1 MALDPLPQQRLAI
14 EAPLGPVLVVA
25 GPGAGKTFCLIARI
39 NHLIH
44 TLGIAPERICAV
56 TFTNR
61 AAEEIAVRLAHTLGD
76 RAEAITRGTI
86 HALCLG
92 LLRDH
97 AAAAGL
103 RKGFGVADEQYQK
116 VILGR
121 LHVPL
126 EQRGAL
132 LNRFSRHRVQKQ
144 DYELTPD
151 DARLYRE
158 YAGWLAHRNMVDFDD
173 LVAKAEELL
182 RSRGDIADT
191 IAARWDYLLVDEFQD
206 VNAVQYD
213 LLKRLAAPHGN
224 FFAVGDDE
232 QSIFTWTGADP
243 YVLVRFSHDYE
254 IDRPIVLD
262 KNCRCSRQIFETAR
276 RVLAQNPQLFEKQ
289 LSAEQESAHEVGAFT
304 FRDEEEEA
312 SWLLEDIL
320 ADRAAAGL
328 GWGDYAVLYRRHKV
342 GEYLEGRLVR
352 AGIPC
357 RLARGRSLVEDDV
370 IRYVVA
376 ALRIVRDPGDP
387 VALEAF
393 ARCVLSAHFLQE
405 VLASPPFAVSSSPPD
420 PLSTAW
426 RGGTQDDFLAAIRA
440 LARRRPAQDPDT
452 KKLWRL
458 VFQVENLRALARSH
472 RALAPLVDEILS
484 QSVGPYRNALEE
496 RHDELTD
503 PADNPEAVQLAER
516 LAAAI
521 AAEQDIVIDPQE
533 GLEIALRG
541 MLAAAGVRHVPS
553 TSLGSSEPRG
563 MAPGLVHPG
572 ETLVRADGGEHGL
585 ALTLFKALQLLH
597 AKELDAALDRYVTFD
612 FETTDKDVEV
622 CEVVEVGAVRVV
634 EGEIVD
640 RFHTLVKPYRP
651 ITPGATK
658 LHGYSDADV
667 RGARSFAEVWPAF
680 RAFVGD
686 DVLIAHNGQ
695 HFDIPVLRR
704 LAAGQDGVDSLVF
717 YDTLPL
723 VRSLSR
729 DSAKLEDLAL
739 RFGIDAGRAHHA
751 LDDAVTLAKVYHELE
766 RQRGIR
772 ARKAVLVNLLDYL
785 GLALALEQGA
795 GSPQGVPDG
804 PGEREILFKLAKF
817 YTLGRYSDALAFY
830 EMERERSG
838 GDPAPPVDEV
848 IRRLGGRALMTRLRA
863 EPDPAQRYP
872 AAVARL
878 RALMDEPSAPDAASP
893 PDPLST
899 TWRGGTL
906 EDSIDRLLGRV
917 ALSTSDGIE
926 VAPDRVNL
934 LTLHSTKGLEF
945 SRVYIVGVEDYQIP
959 GVRETKENRQAEIE
973 EARRLLYVG
982 MTRARD
988 RLVLTRVER
997 RFGMEA
1003 GGSTFLEEMGLEGVA
1018 SP

>member
-1 MALDPLPQQRLAI
+1 MDFDPLPQQRLAI

-39 NHLIH
+39 NHLIN
-44 TLGIAPERICAV
+44 TRGLAPERICAV

-61 AAEEIAVRLAHTLGD
+61 AAEEIAVRLKHTLGD
-76 RAEAITRGTI
+76 RAEGVTRGTI
-86 HALCLG
+86 HALCLA
-92 LLRDH
+92 LLREH
-97 AAAAGL
+97 AEAAGL

-126 EQRGAL
+126 EQRGSL
-132 LNRFSRHRVQKQ
+132 LNRFSRHRVQ
-144 DYELTPD
+144 DYRLTDD
-151 DARLYRE
+151 DARLYPE
-158 YAGWLAHRNMVDFDD
+158 YAVWLAHRNMLDFDD
-173 LVAKAEELL
+173 PVVKAEELV
-182 RSRGDIADT
+182 RTHGDIADA

-224 FFAVGDDE
+224 FFVVGDDE

-243 YVLVRFSHDYE
+243 YVLVRFSRDYE
-254 IDRPIVLD
+254 INRPIVLD

-276 RVLAQNPQLFEKQ
+276 RVLAQNPQLFAKQ
-289 LSAEQESAHEVGAFT
+289 LSAEQESAYEVGAFG

-312 SWLLEDIL
+312 AWLLEDIL
-320 ADRAAAGL
+320 ADRAVAGL
-328 GWGDYAVLYRRHKV
+328 GWGDYAILYRRHKV

-370 IRYVVA
+370 IKYVIA
-376 ALRIVRDPGDP
+376 ALGIVRDPGDS

-393 ARCVLSAHFLQE
+393 ARCVLSPHFLQE
-405 VLASPPFAVSSSPPD
+405 VLASPPFPLSASKASPPD
-420 PLSTAW
+420 P
-426 RGGTQDDFLAAIRA
+426 GDFLVAIRT

-458 VFQVENLRALARSH
+458 VFQVENLRALTRSH
-472 RALAPLVDEILS
+472 RALVPLVDEILS

-503 PADNPEAVQLAER
+503 PAAIPEAVRLAER

-521 AAEQDIVIDPQE
+521 AAEQEIVIAPQE

-541 MLAAAGVRHVPS
+541 MLIAAGLRHVPTS
-553 TSLGSSEPRG
+553 TTSRTSPTSI
-563 MAPGLVHPG
+563 
-572 ETLVRADGGEHGL
+572 TS

-597 AKELDAALDRYVTFD
+597 AEGLDTALERYVTFD
-612 FETTDKDVEV
+612 LETTEKDVEV
-622 CEVVEVGAVRVV
+622 CEVVEIGAVRVV
-634 EGEIVD
+634 GGEIVD
-640 RFHTLVKPYRP
+640 RFHSLVRPYRP

-658 LHGYSDADV
+658 VHGYTDGDV
-667 RGARSFAEVWPAF
+667 RKARPLAEVWPEF
-680 RAFVGD
+680 RAFIGD

-704 LAAGQDGVDSLVF
+704 LAAGREGVDTLVF

-751 LDDAVTLAKVYHELE
+751 LDDAVTLAQVYRELE

-772 ARKAVLVNLLDYL
+772 ARKAVLLNLLDYL
-785 GLALALEQGA
+785 GLALALEPRTEQQA
-795 GSPQGVPDG
+795 GSPKGLPDG
-804 PGEREILFKLAKF
+804 RKERDVLFKLAKF
-817 YTLGRYSDALAFY
+817 YTLGRYGDALAFY
-830 EMERERSG
+830 EMERERTGAAGTPS
-838 GDPAPPVDEV
+838 VDEV
-848 IRRLGGRALMTRLRA
+848 IHRLGGRALMTRLRA

-878 RALMDEPSAPDAASP
+878 RALIDADASAT
-893 PDPLST
+893 LS
-899 TWRGGTL
+899 
-906 EDSIDRLLGRV
+906 DSIDRLLERV
-917 ALSTSDGIE
+917 ALSTSEGIE

-959 GVRETKENRQAEIE
+959 GYRESTENREAEIE

-982 MTRARD
+982 MTRARE

-997 RFGMEA
+997 RFGMDA
-1003 GGSTFLEEMGLEGVA
+1003 GGSSFLEEMGLEVQGVGA
-1018 SP
+1018 G

>member
-1 MALDPLPQQRLAI
+1 MDLNPLPQQRLAI

-39 NHLIH
+39 NHLI
-44 TLGIAPERICAV
+44 TTVGIAPERICAV

-61 AAEEIAVRLAHTLGD
+61 AAEEIAVRLKHTLRD
-76 RAEAITRGTI
+76 RAAAVTRGTI
-86 HALCLG
+86 HALCLA
-92 LLRDH
+92 LLQEH
-97 AAAAGL
+97 AEAAGL

-116 VILGR
+116 IILGR
-121 LHVPL
+121 LHVSL
-126 EQRGAL
+126 EQRGPL
-132 LNRFSRHRVQKQ
+132 LNRFGRHRVQN
-144 DYELTPD
+144 YELTVD

-158 YAGWLAHRNMVDFDD
+158 YTSWLAHRNMLDFDD
-173 LVAKAEELL
+173 LVTQAERLV
-182 RSRGDIADT
+182 RTRGDIADA

-206 VNAVQYD
+206 VNPVQYD

-243 YVLVRFSHDYE
+243 YVLVRFARDYG
-254 IDRPIVLD
+254 IDRPVVLD

-289 LSAEQESAHEVGAFT
+289 LTAEQDSPHEVGAFG

-312 SWLLEDIL
+312 SWLLEDL
-320 ADRAAAGL
+320 QGDRAASEL
-328 GWGDYAVLYRRHKV
+328 GWGDYAILYRKHKI
-342 GEYLEGRLVR
+342 GEYLEGRLLR

-357 RLARGRSLVEDDV
+357 RLARGRSLIEDDV
-370 IRYVVA
+370 IKYVIS
-376 ALRIVRDPGDP
+376 ALRIVRDPADP
-387 VALEAF
+387 VALEGF
-393 ARCVLSAHFLQE
+393 ARCVLSPHFLQE
-405 VLASPPFAVSSSPPD
+405 VEAAI
-420 PLSTAW
+420 STQ
-426 RGGTQDDFLAAIRA
+426 GSGDFLASVRA

-458 VFQVENLRALARSH
+458 VYQVENLRALTRSH

-503 PADNPEAVQLAER
+503 PADLPDAVR
-516 LAAAI
+516 LAARLARAI
-521 AAEQDIVIDPQE
+521 AGERGIAIAPQD

-553 TSLGSSEPRG
+553 AGSGPLEPRG
-563 MAPGLVHPG
+563 TAPGLAHPG
-572 ETLVRADGGEHGL
+572 EVLGKADGGEHGL
-585 ALTLFKALQLLH
+585 ALTLFKALQLLDSRG
-597 AKELDAALDRYVTFD
+597 LDTALERYVTFD
-612 FETTDKDVEV
+612 FETTDTEV
-622 CEVVEVGAVRVV
+622 ATCGVVEIGAARVV
-634 EGEIVD
+634 RGEIVD
-640 RFHTLVKPYRP
+640 RFRSLVQPYRP
-651 ITPGATK
+651 ITPGASAI
-658 LHGYSDADV
+658 HGYSDGDI
-667 RGARSFAEVWPAF
+667 RDARSFGEVWPEF
-680 RAFVGD
+680 RAFIGD
-686 DVLIAHNGQ
+686 DILIAHNGQ

-704 LAAGQDGVDSLVF
+704 LAAGRDGVDSLVF

-729 DSAKLEDLAL
+729 DSGKLEDLAL
-739 RFGIDAGRAHHA
+739 RFGIDGGRAHHA
-751 LDDAVTLAKVYHELE
+751 LDDAVTLARVYRELE
-766 RQRGIR
+766 RRRGIR

-795 GSPQGVPDG
+795 RSKEQAL
-804 PGEREILFKLAKF
+804 LFNVAKF

-830 EMERERSG
+830 EMERQRSG
-838 GDPAPPVDEV
+838 ALGAPPVDEV
-848 IRRLGGRALMTRLRA
+848 IRRLGGPALMTRLRA

-878 RALMDEPSAPDAASP
+878 RALMDEPSPPP
-893 PDPLST
+893 PDRRSPMG
-899 TWRGGTL
+899 RGGTL
-906 EDSIDRLLGRV
+906 DESIDRLLERV

-926 VAPDRVNL
+926 IAPDRVNL

-959 GVRETKENRQAEIE
+959 GLREMTEHRQAEIE

-982 MTRARD
+982 MTRARE

-997 RFGMEA
+997 RFGMDA
-1003 GGSTFLEEMGLEGVA
+1003 GGSSFVEEMGLEVQGVGA
-1018 SP
+1018 E

>member
-1 MALDPLPQQRLAI
+1 MGFDALPQQRLAI

-39 NHLIH
+39 NHLIN
-44 TLGIAPERICAV
+44 TRGLAPERICAV

-61 AAEEIAVRLAHTLGD
+61 AAEEIAVRLKHTLGD
-76 RAEAITRGTI
+76 RAEGVTRGTI
-86 HALCLG
+86 HALCLA
-92 LLRDH
+92 LLREH
-97 AAAAGL
+97 AEAAGL

-126 EQRGAL
+126 EQRGSL
-132 LNRFSRHRVQKQ
+132 LNRFSRHRVQ
-144 DYELTPD
+144 DYRLTYD

-158 YAGWLAHRNMVDFDD
+158 YAVWLAHRNMLDFDD
-173 LVAKAEELL
+173 LVVKAEELV
-182 RSRGDIADT
+182 RTHGDIADA

-243 YVLVRFSHDYE
+243 YVLVRFSRDYE

-289 LSAEQESAHEVGAFT
+289 LSAEQESAYEVGAFG

-312 SWLLEDIL
+312 AWLLEDIL
-320 ADRAAAGL
+320 ADRAVAGL
-328 GWGDYAVLYRRHKV
+328 GWGDYAILYRRHKV

-370 IRYVVA
+370 IKYVIA
-376 ALRIVRDPGDP
+376 ALGIVRDPGDP

-393 ARCVLSAHFLQE
+393 ARCVLSPHFLQE
-405 VLASPPFAVSSSPPD
+405 VLASPPFPLSASKASPP
-420 PLSTAW
+420 
-426 RGGTQDDFLAAIRA
+426 DDFLAAVRT

-458 VFQVENLRALARSH
+458 VFQVENLRALTRSH
-472 RALAPLVDEILS
+472 RALVPLVDEILS

-503 PADNPEAVQLAER
+503 PAAIPEAVRLAER
-516 LAAAI
+516 LATAI
-521 AAEQDIVIDPQE
+521 AAERDIVLE
-533 GLEIALRG
+533 TRGGLEIALRG
-541 MLAAAGVRHVPS
+541 MLIAAGVRHLPTSTNLHQPPPTSIPS
-553 TSLGSSEPRG
+553 
-563 MAPGLVHPG
+563 ALV
-572 ETLVRADGGEHGL
+572 
-585 ALTLFKALQLLH
+585 LFKALQLLH
-597 AKELDAALDRYVTFD
+597 ARELDTALERYVTFD
-612 FETTDKDVEV
+612 LETTDKDVEV
-622 CEVVEVGAVRVV
+622 CEVVEIGAVRVV
-634 EGEIVD
+634 GGEIVD
-640 RFHTLVKPYRP
+640 RFHTLVRPYRP

-658 LHGYSDADV
+658 VHGYTEGDV
-667 RGARSFAEVWPAF
+667 RNARPFAEVWPEF
-680 RAFVGD
+680 RAFIGD

-704 LAAGQDGVDSLVF
+704 LAAGREGVDALVF

-751 LDDAVTLAKVYHELE
+751 LDDADTLARVYRELE
-766 RQRGIR
+766 RLRAVR

-785 GLALALEQGA
+785 GLALALEPKREQGA
-795 GSPQGVPDG
+795 ES
-804 PGEREILFKLAKF
+804 REEDMLLKLAKF

-830 EMERERSG
+830 EMERERIG
-838 GDPAPPVDEV
+838 GDSAPSVDEV

-878 RALMDEPSAPDAASP
+878 RALIDEPSPAEPASP
-893 PDPLST
+893 PDL
-899 TWRGGTL
+899 R
-906 EDSIDRLLGRV
+906 ESIDRLLDRV
-917 ALSTSDGIE
+917 ALSTSEGIE

-959 GVRETKENRQAEIE
+959 GLREAKENRQAEIQ

-982 MTRARD
+982 MTRTRE

-1003 GGSTFLEEMGLEGVA
+1003 GGSSFLEEMGLEADAVRA
-1018 SP
+1018 E

>member
-1 MALDPLPQQRLAI
+1 MEFDPLPQQRLAI
-14 EAPLGPVLVVA
+14 EAPLGPMLVVA

-44 TLGIAPERICAV
+44 IRGLAPERICAV

-61 AAEEIAVRLAHTLGD
+61 AAEEIAVRLTHTLGE
-76 RAEAITRGTI
+76 RAEAITRSTI
-86 HALCLG
+86 HALCLS
-92 LLRDH
+92 LLREH
-97 AAAAGL
+97 AEAAGL

-126 EQRGAL
+126 EQRGSL

-144 DYELTPD
+144 DYELTAD

-158 YAGWLAHRNMVDFDD
+158 YATWLAHRNMLDFDD
-173 LVAKAEELL
+173 LVAKAAELL
-182 RSRGDIADT
+182 RTHGDIAET
-191 IAARWDYLLVDEFQD
+191 IAARWEYLLVDEFQD

-213 LLKRLAAPHGN
+213 FLKRLAAPHGN

-243 YVLVRFSHDYE
+243 YVLVRFGRDYA

-289 LSAEQESAHEVGAFT
+289 LSAEQESAYEVGAFA

-312 SWLLEDIL
+312 SWLLDDIL
-320 ADRAAAGL
+320 ADRAASAL

-370 IRYVVA
+370 IKYVVA

-405 VLASPPFAVSSSPPD
+405 VMASPPFALSSSPPD
-420 PLSTAW
+420 PLATSW
-426 RGGTQDDFLAAIRA
+426 RGGTQDDFLAAIRV

-472 RALAPLVDEILS
+472 RALAPLVDEVLS

-503 PADNPEAVQLAER
+503 PAALPEAVRLAER

-521 AAEQDIVIDPQE
+521 ATEQDIVIEPQG

-541 MLAAAGVRHVPS
+541 MLMAAGLRHVPTS
-553 TSLGSSEPRG
+553 TTSRTSATSITSP
-563 MAPGLVHPG
+563 
-572 ETLVRADGGEHGL
+572 
-585 ALTLFKALQLLH
+585 LTLFKALQLLH
-597 AKELDAALDRYVTFD
+597 AKELDTALERYVTFD
-612 FETTDKDVEV
+612 LETTDKDVEV

-634 EGEIVD
+634 GGEIVD
-640 RFHTLVKPYRP
+640 RFHSLVQPYRP

-658 LHGYSDADV
+658 VHGYTDAQV
-667 RGARSFAEVWPAF
+667 RGARSFAEIWPEF
-680 RAFVGD
+680 RAFIGD

-704 LAAGQDGVDSLVF
+704 LAAGRDGVDSLVF

-723 VRSLSR
+723 ARSLSR

-739 RFGIDAGRAHHA
+739 RFGIDAGRAHRA
-751 LDDAVTLAKVYHELE
+751 LDDAVTLARVYHALE
-766 RQRGIR
+766 HQRGTR

-785 GLALALEQGA
+785 GLALALEHGA
-795 GSPQGVPDG
+795 KT
-804 PGEREILFKLAKF
+804 GEREMLFKLAKF

-830 EMERERSG
+830 EMERERTG

-878 RALMDEPSAPDAASP
+878 RALMDEASPADAASP
-893 PDPLST
+893 PDAVSTTWESSPPGPLST

-906 EDSIDRLLGRV
+906 KESIDRLLERV

-945 SRVYIVGVEDYQIP
+945 SRVYIVGLEDYQIP
-959 GVRETKENRQAEIE
+959 GLRETKENRQAEIE
-973 EARRLLYVG
+973 EARRLVYVG
-982 MTRARD
+982 MTRARE

-1003 GGSTFLEEMGLEGVA
+1003 GASSFLEEMGLEVQGVA
-1018 SP
+1018 AEG

>member
-1 MALDPLPQQRLAI
+1 MDFEPLPQQCLAI

-25 GPGAGKTFCLIARI
+25 GPGAGKTFCIIARI
-39 NHLIH
+39 NHLIDA
-44 TLGIAPERICAV
+44 LGVEPERICAV

-61 AAEEIAVRLAHTLGD
+61 AAEDIAVRLKHTLGD

-86 HALCLG
+86 HALCLA
-92 LLRDH
+92 LLREH
-97 AAAAGL
+97 AEAAGV

-126 EQRGAL
+126 AQRGSL
-132 LNRFSRHRVQKQ
+132 LNRFSRHRAQKR
-144 DYELTPD
+144 DYELTKD
-151 DARLYRE
+151 DARVYRE
-158 YAGWLAHRNMVDFDD
+158 YTGWLAHRNMLDFDD
-173 LVAKAEELL
+173 LVTRAEELL
-182 RSRGDIADT
+182 RTRGDIADR
-191 IAARWDYLLVDEFQD
+191 IAARWDCLLVDEFQD

-243 YVLVRFSHDYE
+243 YVLVRFSRDYE
-254 IDRPIVLD
+254 ITRPIVLD

-289 LSAEQESAHEVGAFT
+289 LSAERESPHEVGALA

-312 SWLLEDIL
+312 SWLLEDL
-320 ADRAAAGL
+320 RADRAASGL
-328 GWGDYAVLYRRHKV
+328 GWGDYAVLYRRHNV
-342 GEYLEGRLVR
+342 GEYLEGRLIR

-370 IRYVVA
+370 IKYVIA

-405 VLASPPFAVSSSPPD
+405 VEAATSPP
-420 PLSTAW
+420 
-426 RGGTQDDFLAAIRA
+426 GGEFLAAVRA

-458 VFQVENLRALARSH
+458 VFQVENLRALPRSH
-472 RALAPLVDEILS
+472 RTLAPLVDEILS

-503 PADNPEAVQLAER
+503 PAASPETVRLAER
-516 LAAAI
+516 LGPAI
-521 AAEQDIVIDPQE
+521 AGERSIAIAPQG

-553 TSLGSSEPRG
+553 TSSGSLEPRG
-563 MAPGLVHPG
+563 MAPGLAHPD
-572 ETLVRADGGEHGL
+572 EILTARDGGEHGL
-585 ALTLFKALQLLH
+585 ALTLFKALQLLD
-597 AKELDAALDRYVTFD
+597 ARELDTALERYVTFD
-612 FETTDKDVEV
+612 FETTDTDVAT
-622 CEVVEVGAVRVV
+622 CGVVEIGAARVV
-634 EGEIVD
+634 KGEIVD
-640 RFHTLVKPYRP
+640 RFHSMVQPYRP
-651 ITPGATK
+651 ISPRASEI
-658 LHGYSDADV
+658 HGYTDGDV
-667 RGARSFAEVWPAF
+667 RDAPSFAEVWPAF
-680 RAFVGD
+680 RAFIGD

-704 LAAGQDGVDSLVF
+704 LAAGRDGVDSLVF

-751 LDDAVTLAKVYHELE
+751 LDDAVTLARVYRELE
-766 RQRGIR
+766 RLRGIR
-772 ARKAVLVNLLDYL
+772 ARKAVLVNVLDYL
-785 GLALALEQGA
+785 GLALALEPRTNPGA
-795 GSPQGVPDG
+795 GS
-804 PGEREILFKLAKF
+804 GERDLLFKVARF

-830 EMERERSG
+830 EMERERTAAAA
-838 GDPAPPVDEV
+838 APPVDEV
-848 IRRLGGRALMTRLRA
+848 IQRLGGRALMTRLRA

-878 RALMDEPSAPDAASP
+878 RALMDGDPAAT
-893 PDPLST
+893 LSD
-899 TWRGGTL
+899 G
-906 EDSIDRLLGRV
+906 IDRLLERV
-917 ALSTSDGIE
+917 ALSTSEGIE

-959 GVRETKENRQAEIE
+959 GYRESKDNRQAEIQ

-982 MTRARD
+982 MTRARE

-1003 GGSTFLEEMGLEGVA
+1003 GGNSFLEEMGLEAQGVGA
-1018 SP
+1018 

>member
-1 MALDPLPQQRLAI
+1 MEFDPLPQQRLAI

-39 NHLIH
+39 NHLIG

-61 AAEEIAVRLAHTLGD
+61 AAEEIAVRLKHTLRD
-76 RAEAITRGTI
+76 RADGITRGTN
-86 HALCLG
+86 HALCLA
-92 LLRDH
+92 LLREH
-97 AAAAGL
+97 AEAAGL

-121 LHVPL
+121 LRVPL
-126 EQRGAL
+126 EQRGPL
-132 LNRFSRHRVQKQ
+132 LNRFSRHRVQP
-144 DYELTPD
+144 YELTAD
-151 DARLYRE
+151 DARLYRK
-158 YAGWLAHRNMVDFDD
+158 YTAWLAHRNMLDFDD
-173 LVAKAEELL
+173 LVTKAEELL
-182 RSRGDIADT
+182 RRRGDVADA

-243 YVLVRFSHDYE
+243 YVLVRFGRDYG

-289 LSAEQESAHEVGAFT
+289 LSAEQESAYEVGAFA

-312 SWLLEDIL
+312 AWLLEDIL
-320 ADRAAAGL
+320 ADRAASGL
-328 GWGDYAVLYRRHKV
+328 GWGDYAILYRRHKV

-357 RLARGRSLVEDDV
+357 RLARGRALIEDDV
-370 IRYVVA
+370 IKYVVA
-376 ALRIVRDPGDP
+376 ALRIVRDPADP

-405 VLASPPFAVSSSPPD
+405 VMASPPFALSSSPPD

-458 VFQVENLRALARSH
+458 VFQVENLRALTRSH
-472 RALAPLVDEILS
+472 RALIPLVDEILS

-503 PADNPEAVQLAER
+503 PAAIPEAVRLAER

-521 AAEQDIVIDPQE
+521 AAEQEIVIAPQG

-541 MLAAAGVRHVPS
+541 MLAAAGFRHVPS
-553 TSLGSSEPRG
+553 SPAARREVREVGKVG
-563 MAPGLVHPG
+563 KVG
-572 ETLVRADGGEHGL
+572 EVVIGAQDGGPHGL
-585 ALTLFKALQLLH
+585 ALTLFKALQNLH
-597 AKELDAALDRYVTFD
+597 SLEILDTLPRYVTFD
-612 FETTDKDVEV
+612 LETTDKDVEV
-622 CEVVEVGAVRVV
+622 CEVVEIGAVRVV
-634 EGEIVD
+634 GGEIVD
-640 RFHTLVKPYRP
+640 RFHSLVRPYRP

-658 LHGYSDADV
+658 VHGYTDGDV
-667 RGARSFAEVWPAF
+667 RNARPFAEVWPEF
-680 RAFVGD
+680 RAFIGD

-704 LAAGQDGVDSLVF
+704 LAAGREGVDSLVF

-751 LDDAVTLAKVYHELE
+751 LDDAVTLAQVYRELE
-766 RQRGIR
+766 RLRAVR

-785 GLALALEQGA
+785 GLALALEPERVQGA
-795 GSPQGVPDG
+795 LKESLAVPG
-804 PGEREILFKLAKF
+804 IREQEVLFKVAKF

-838 GDPAPPVDEV
+838 GDSGPSVDEV

-878 RALMDEPSAPDAASP
+878 RALIDEPAPA
-893 PDPLST
+893 
-899 TWRGGTL
+899 GTL
-906 EDSIDRLLGRV
+906 KESIDRLLDRV
-917 ALSTSDGIE
+917 ALSTSEGIE

-959 GVRETKENRQAEIE
+959 GLREAKENRQAEIQ

-982 MTRARD
+982 MTRTRE

-1003 GGSTFLEEMGLEGVA
+1003 GGSSFLEEMGLEADAVGA
-1018 SP
+1018 G

>member
-14 EAPLGPVLVVA
+14 EAPHGPVLVVA

-39 NHLIH
+39 NYLIN
-44 TLGIAPERICAV
+44 TRGLAPERICAV

-61 AAEEIAVRLAHTLGD
+61 AAEEIAVRLTHTLGERD
-76 RAEAITRGTI
+76 EAITRGTI
-86 HALCLG
+86 HALCLAQ
-92 LLRDH
+92 LREH
-97 AAAAGL
+97 AEAAGL
-103 RKGFGVADEQYQK
+103 KKGFGVADEQYQK

-126 EQRGAL
+126 EQRGSL
-132 LNRFSRHRVQKQ
+132 LNRFSRRRVQ
-144 DYELTPD
+144 DYRLTDD

-158 YAGWLAHRNMVDFDD
+158 Y
-173 LVAKAEELL
+173 
-182 RSRGDIADT
+182 
-191 IAARWDYLLVDEFQD
+191 D
-206 VNAVQYD
+206 V
-213 LLKRLAAPHGN
+213 LKRLAAPHGN

-243 YVLVRFSHDYE
+243 YVLVRFSRDYE

-289 LSAEQESAHEVGAFT
+289 LSAEQESEYEVAAFA

-312 SWLLEDIL
+312 SWLLED
-320 ADRAAAGL
+320 
-328 GWGDYAVLYRRHKV
+328 
-342 GEYLEGRLVR
+342 LEGRLVR
-352 AGIPC
+352 EGIPC

-370 IRYVVA
+370 IKYVVA
-376 ALRIVRDPGDP
+376 ALRIVRDPGDS

-405 VLASPPFAVSSSPPD
+405 VEGAIGSS
-420 PLSTAW
+420 
-426 RGGTQDDFLAAIRA
+426 GDFLASVRA
-440 LARRRPAQDPDT
+440 LARRRPAHDPDT

-472 RALAPLVDEILS
+472 RALAPLVNEILS

-496 RHDELTD
+496 RYDELTD
-503 PADNPEAVQLAER
+503 PAAIPEAVRLADE

-521 AAEQDIVIDPQE
+521 SADRNIVIPPQ
-533 GLEIALRG
+533 GGVEIALRG
-541 MLAAAGVRHVPS
+541 MLIAAGIRHVQTSTNLHQPPPTTPS
-553 TSLGSSEPRG
+553 
-563 MAPGLVHPG
+563 ALV
-572 ETLVRADGGEHGL
+572 
-585 ALTLFKALQLLH
+585 LFKALQLLH
-597 AKELDAALDRYVTFD
+597 AKELDTPLERYVTFD
-612 FETTDKDVEV
+612 LETTDKDVDV

-634 EGEIVD
+634 GGEIVD

-658 LHGYSDADV
+658 VHGYTDAAV
-667 RGARSFAEVWPAF
+667 REAPSFAEVWPAF
-680 RAFVGD
+680 RAFMGD

-704 LAAGQDGVDSLVF
+704 LAAGRDGVDSLVF

-739 RFGIDAGRAHHA
+739 RFGIDAGRTHHA
-751 LDDAVTLAKVYHELE
+751 LDDAVTLARVYRELE
-766 RQRGIR
+766 RLRGIR

-785 GLALALEQGA
+785 GLGLALE
-795 GSPQGVPDG
+795 PQAKS
-804 PGEREILFKLAKF
+804 GERDMLFKLAKF

-830 EMERERSG
+830 EMERERTG

-863 EPDPAQRYP
+863 EPDPEQRYP

-878 RALMDEPSAPDAASP
+878 RALMEEDSP
-893 PDPLST
+893 Q
-899 TWRGGTL
+899 TL
-906 EDSIDRLLGRV
+906 EESVDRLLGRI

-926 VAPDRVNL
+926 VAPDRINL

-945 SRVYIVGVEDYQIP
+945 SRVYIVGLEDYQIP
-959 GVRETKENRQAEIE
+959 GLRETKENRQAEIE
-973 EARRLLYVG
+973 EARRLVYVG

-988 RLVLTRVER
+988 RLLLTRVER

-1003 GGSTFLEEMGLEGVA
+1003 GGSSFLEEMGLGAEAVGTE
-1018 SP
+1018 

>member
-1 MALDPLPQQRLAI
+1 MDFDPLPQQRLAI

-39 NHLIH
+39 NHLIN
-44 TLGIAPERICAV
+44 TRGLAPERICAV

-61 AAEEIAVRLAHTLGD
+61 AAEEIAVRLKHTLGD
-76 RAEAITRGTI
+76 RAVGVTRGTI
-86 HALCLG
+86 HALCLA
-92 LLRDH
+92 LLREH
-97 AAAAGL
+97 AEAAGL

-126 EQRGAL
+126 EQRGSL
-132 LNRFSRHRVQKQ
+132 LNRFSRHRVQ
-144 DYELTPD
+144 DYRLTDD

-158 YAGWLAHRNMVDFDD
+158 YAVWLAHRNMLDFDD
-173 LVAKAEELL
+173 LVVKAEELV
-182 RSRGDIADT
+182 RTHGDIADT

-289 LSAEQESAHEVGAFT
+289 LSAEQESPYEVGAFA
-304 FRDEEEEA
+304 FRDEEAEA

-320 ADRAAAGL
+320 GDHAASGL

-370 IRYVVA
+370 IKYVIA

-405 VLASPPFAVSSSPPD
+405 VEAAI
-420 PLSTAW
+420 STQ
-426 RGGTQDDFLAAIRA
+426 GSGDFLASVRT

-452 KKLWRL
+452 RKLWRL
-458 VFQVENLRALARSH
+458 VFQVENLRALPRAH
-472 RALAPLVDEILS
+472 QALAPLVDEILS

-496 RHDELTD
+496 RHDELSD
-503 PADNPEAVQLAER
+503 PADNPEAVR
-516 LAAAI
+516 LAKRLSRAI
-521 AAEQDIVIDPQE
+521 AGEQGIVIEPQGGPE
-533 GLEIALRG
+533 IGLLG
-541 MLAAAGVRHVPS
+541 MLAAAGGRRV
-553 TSLGSSEPRG
+553 TSQATEPLQPRG
-563 MAPGLVHPG
+563 TGPGLTHPG
-572 ETLVRADGGEHGL
+572 EVLRREVLRREDGGEHGL
-585 ALTLFKALQLLH
+585 ALTLFKALQLVH
-597 AKELDAALDRYVTFD
+597 ATELDTALERYVTFD
-612 FETTDKDVEV
+612 LETTDKDVEV
-622 CEVVEVGAVRVV
+622 CEVVEAGAVRVV
-634 EGEIVD
+634 DGEIVD
-640 RFHTLVKPYRP
+640 RFHTLVRPYRP
-651 ITPGATK
+651 ITPGATE
-658 LHGYSDADV
+658 LHGYTDADV
-667 RGARSFAEVWPAF
+667 RGAPSFGEVWPEF
-680 RAFVGD
+680 RAFLGD

-704 LAAGQDGVDSLVF
+704 LAAGRDGVDSLVF

-751 LDDAVTLAKVYHELE
+751 LDDAVTLARVYRELE

-772 ARKAVLVNLLDYL
+772 ARKAGLVNVLDYL
-785 GLALALEQGA
+785 GLALALEPRTNPGA
-795 GSPQGVPDG
+795 GS
-804 PGEREILFKLAKF
+804 GERDLLFKVARF

-830 EMERERSG
+830 EMERERTAAAA
-838 GDPAPPVDEV
+838 APPVDEV
-848 IRRLGGRALMTRLRA
+848 IQRLGGRALMTRLRA

-878 RALMDEPSAPDAASP
+878 RALMDGDPAAT
-893 PDPLST
+893 LSD
-899 TWRGGTL
+899 G
-906 EDSIDRLLGRV
+906 IDRLLERV
-917 ALSTSDGIE
+917 ALSTSEGIE

-945 SRVYIVGVEDYQIP
+945 SRVYIMGVEDHQVP
-959 GVRETKENRQAEIE
+959 GYRESKDNRQAEIQ

-982 MTRARD
+982 MTRARE

-1003 GGSTFLEEMGLEGVA
+1003 GGSCFLEEMGLEAEAVGA
-1018 SP
+1018 

>member
-39 NHLIH
+39 NHLIDQRG
-44 TLGIAPERICAV
+44 LAPERICAV

-61 AAEEIAVRLAHTLGD
+61 AAEEIALRLKHSLGD

-86 HALCLG
+86 HALCLA
-92 LLRDH
+92 LLREY
-97 AAAAGL
+97 AEPAGL

-121 LHVPL
+121 LHVPV
-126 EQRGAL
+126 EQRGSL
-132 LNRFSRHRVQKQ
+132 LNRFSRHRVQRQ
-144 DYELTPD
+144 DYALTSD

-158 YAGWLAHRNMVDFDD
+158 YTAWLAHRNMLDFDD

-182 RSRGDIADT
+182 RTRGDIADA

-243 YVLVRFSHDYE
+243 YVLVRFSRDYE

-262 KNCRCSRQIFETAR
+262 KNCRCTRQIFETAR

-289 LSAEQESAHEVGAFT
+289 LSAEQESEYEVGAFA
-304 FRDEEEEA
+304 FRDEDEEA
-312 SWLLEDIL
+312 SWLLADIL
-320 ADRAAAGL
+320 ADRTASGL

-352 AGIPC
+352 EGIPC

-370 IRYVVA
+370 IKYVVA
-376 ALRIVRDPGDP
+376 ALRIVRDPDDSL
-387 VALEAF
+387 ALEAF

-405 VLASPPFAVSSSPPD
+405 VEAAISPPRA
-420 PLSTAW
+420 
-426 RGGTQDDFLAAIRA
+426 GDFLAAIRA
-440 LARRRPAQDPDT
+440 LARRRPAHDPDT

-472 RALAPLVDEILS
+472 RTLAPLVDEILS

-503 PADNPEAVQLAER
+503 PAAIPEAVRLAEW

-521 AAEQDIVIDPQE
+521 AAEREIVIEPQG

-541 MLAAAGVRHVPS
+541 MLMAAGVRHLPS
-553 TSLGSSEPRG
+553 STNLHHPPPTSIPS
-563 MAPGLVHPG
+563 ALV
-572 ETLVRADGGEHGL
+572 
-585 ALTLFKALQLLH
+585 LFKALQLLH
-597 AKELDAALDRYVTFD
+597 AKELDTPLERYVTFD
-612 FETTDKDVEV
+612 LETTDKDVDI
-622 CEVVEVGAVRVV
+622 CEVVEIGAVRVV
-634 EGEIVD
+634 GGEIVD

-658 LHGYSDADV
+658 VHGYSDAAV
-667 RGARSFAEVWPAF
+667 REARSFAEVWPEF

-704 LAAGQDGVDSLVF
+704 LAAGRDGVDGLVF

-729 DSAKLEDLAL
+729 DSGKLEDLAL

-751 LDDAVTLAKVYHELE
+751 LDDAVTLARVYRELE
-766 RQRGIR
+766 RLRGTR
-772 ARKAVLVNLLDYL
+772 ARKAVIVNLLDYL

-795 GSPQGVPDG
+795 QS
-804 PGEREILFKLAKF
+804 GEQAMLFKLAKF

-830 EMERERSG
+830 EMERERTG

-863 EPDPAQRYP
+863 EPDPEQRYP

-878 RALMDEPSAPDAASP
+878 RALMEEGSP
-893 PDPLST
+893 Q
-899 TWRGGTL
+899 TL
-906 EDSIDRLLGRV
+906 EESIDRLLGRI

-945 SRVYIVGVEDYQIP
+945 SRVYIVGLEDYQIP
-959 GVRETKENRQAEIE
+959 GLRETKENRQAEVE
-973 EARRLLYVG
+973 EARRLVYVG
-982 MTRARD
+982 MTRARE

-997 RFGMEA
+997 RFGMES
-1003 GGSTFLEEMGLEGVA
+1003 GGSSFLEEMGLAAEAVGRE
-1018 SP
+1018 

>member
-1 MALDPLPQQRLAI
+1 MEFDPLPQQRRAI
-14 EAPLGPVLVVA
+14 AAPLGPVLVVA

-39 NHLIH
+39 NHLIG

-61 AAEEIAVRLAHTLGD
+61 AAEEIAVRLKHTLED
-76 RAEAITRGTI
+76 RADGVTRSTI
-86 HALCLG
+86 HALCLA
-92 LLRDH
+92 LLRGH
-97 AAAAGL
+97 AEAAGL

-121 LHVPL
+121 LRVPL
-126 EQRGAL
+126 EQRGPL
-132 LNRFSRHRVQKQ
+132 LNRFGRHRVQA
-144 DYELTPD
+144 YELTAD

-158 YAGWLAHRNMVDFDD
+158 YTAWLAHRNMVDFDD
-173 LVAKAEELL
+173 LVTKAEELL
-182 RSRGDIADT
+182 RRRVDVADA

-243 YVLVRFSHDYE
+243 YVLVRFSREYA

-276 RVLAQNPQLFEKQ
+276 RVLAHNPQLFEKQ
-289 LSAEQESAHEVGAFT
+289 LSADQESAYDVGAFA

-312 SWLLEDIL
+312 SWLLDDIL
-320 ADRAAAGL
+320 ADRTAAGL
-328 GWGDYAVLYRRHKV
+328 EWGDYAILYRRHKL

-357 RLARGRSLVEDDV
+357 RLARGRALVEDDV
-370 IRYVVA
+370 IKYVMA

-405 VLASPPFAVSSSPPD
+405 VLASFPF
-420 PLSTAW
+420 PLSTEA
-426 RGGTQDDFLAAIRA
+426 DFLAAIRT

-458 VFQVENLRALARSH
+458 VFQVENLRALTRSH
-472 RALAPLVDEILS
+472 RALVPLVDEILS

-503 PADNPEAVQLAER
+503 PAVIPEAVRLAER

-521 AAEQDIVIDPQE
+521 AAEQEIVIAPQG

-541 MLAAAGVRHVPS
+541 MLIAAGVRHLPTS
-553 TSLGSSEPRG
+553 TNLHQPPPTSLPS
-563 MAPGLVHPG
+563 
-572 ETLVRADGGEHGL
+572 
-585 ALTLFKALQLLH
+585 ALILFKALQLLH
-597 AKELDAALDRYVTFD
+597 ARELDTALERYVTFD
-612 FETTDKDVEV
+612 LETTDKDVEV
-622 CEVVEVGAVRVV
+622 CEVIEIGAVRVV
-634 EGEIVD
+634 GGEIVD
-640 RFHTLVKPYRP
+640 RFHSLVRPYRP

-658 LHGYSDADV
+658 VHGYTDGDV
-667 RGARSFAEVWPAF
+667 RNARPFAEVWPEF
-680 RAFVGD
+680 RAFIGD

-704 LAAGQDGVDSLVF
+704 LAAGREGVDTLVF

-739 RFGIDAGRAHHA
+739 RFGIDRGRAHHA
-751 LDDAVTLAKVYHELE
+751 LDDAVTLARVYRELE
-766 RQRGIR
+766 RQR
-772 ARKAVLVNLLDYL
+772 
-785 GLALALEQGA
+785 
-795 GSPQGVPDG
+795 
-804 PGEREILFKLAKF
+804 
-817 YTLGRYSDALAFY
+817 
-830 EMERERSG
+830 
-838 GDPAPPVDEV
+838 
-848 IRRLGGRALMTRLRA
+848 
-863 EPDPAQRYP
+863 
-872 AAVARL
+872 
-878 RALMDEPSAPDAASP
+878 
-893 PDPLST
+893 
-899 TWRGGTL
+899 
-906 EDSIDRLLGRV
+906 
-917 ALSTSDGIE
+917 
-926 VAPDRVNL
+926 
-934 LTLHSTKGLEF
+934 
-945 SRVYIVGVEDYQIP
+945 
-959 GVRETKENRQAEIE
+959 
-973 EARRLLYVG
+973 
-982 MTRARD
+982 
-988 RLVLTRVER
+988 
-997 RFGMEA
+997 
-1003 GGSTFLEEMGLEGVA
+1003 
-1018 SP
+1018 

>member
-1 MALDPLPQQRLAI
+1 MAFDPLPQQRLAI

-39 NHLIH
+39 NHLIG

-61 AAEEIAVRLAHTLGD
+61 AAEEIAVRLKHTLRD
-76 RAEAITRGTI
+76 RADSITRGTI
-86 HALCLG
+86 HALCLA
-92 LLRDH
+92 LLREH
-97 AAAAGL
+97 AEAAGL

-126 EQRGAL
+126 EQRGSL
-132 LNRFSRHRVQKQ
+132 LNRFSRHRVQKR
-144 DYELTPD
+144 DFELSAE
-151 DARLYRE
+151 DARLFRE
-158 YAGWLAHRNMVDFDD
+158 YAVWLAHRNMVDFDD
-173 LVAKAEELL
+173 LVTKAEQLV
-182 RSRGDIADT
+182 RTRGDIADA

-224 FFAVGDDE
+224 LFAVGDDE

-243 YVLVRFSHDYE
+243 YVLVRFARDYE

-262 KNCRCSRQIFETAR
+262 RNCRSSRQIFETAR

-289 LSAEQESAHEVGAFT
+289 LSAEQESAYDVGAFA

-312 SWLLEDIL
+312 SWLLDDIL
-320 ADRAAAGL
+320 ADRAASGL
-328 GWGDYAVLYRRHKV
+328 GWGDYAILYRRHKV

-370 IRYVVA
+370 IKYVIA
-376 ALRIVRDPGDP
+376 ALGIVRDPGDP

-393 ARCVLSAHFLQE
+393 ARCVLSPHFLQE
-405 VLASPPFAVSSSPPD
+405 VEAATSAARPGPLSASKASPPD
-420 PLSTAW
+420 P
-426 RGGTQDDFLAAIRA
+426 GDFLAAIRA

-458 VFQVENLRALARSH
+458 VFQVENLRALTRSH
-472 RALAPLVDEILS
+472 RALVPLVDEILS

-503 PADNPEAVQLAER
+503 PAAIPEAVRLAER
-516 LAAAI
+516 LAA
-521 AAEQDIVIDPQE
+521 EQEIVIAPQE

-541 MLAAAGVRHVPS
+541 MLIAAGLRHVPTS
-553 TSLGSSEPRG
+553 TTSRTSPTSI
-563 MAPGLVHPG
+563 
-572 ETLVRADGGEHGL
+572 TS

-597 AKELDAALDRYVTFD
+597 AEGLDTALERYVTFD
-612 FETTDKDVEV
+612 LETTDKDVEV
-622 CEVVEVGAVRVV
+622 CEVVEIGAVRVV
-634 EGEIVD
+634 GGEIVD
-640 RFHTLVKPYRP
+640 RFHSLVRPYRP

-658 LHGYSDADV
+658 VHGYTDGDV
-667 RGARSFAEVWPAF
+667 RKARPLAEVWPEF
-680 RAFVGD
+680 RAFIGD

-704 LAAGQDGVDSLVF
+704 LAAGWEGVDTLVF

-751 LDDAVTLAKVYHELE
+751 LDDAVTLARVYRELE
-766 RQRGIR
+766 RLRAVR

-785 GLALALEQGA
+785 GLAFALDPESEQGA
-795 GSPQGVPDG
+795 GAREQ
-804 PGEREILFKLAKF
+804 EILFKVTKF

-838 GDPAPPVDEV
+838 GNSGPPVDEV

-878 RALMDEPSAPDAASP
+878 RALIDEPSPA
-893 PDPLST
+893 
-899 TWRGGTL
+899 GTL
-906 EDSIDRLLGRV
+906 KESIDRLLDRV
-917 ALSTSDGIE
+917 ALSTSEGIE

-959 GVRETKENRQAEIE
+959 GLREAKENRQAEIQ

-982 MTRARD
+982 MTRTRE
-988 RLVLTRVER
+988 RLVLTRVE
-997 RFGMEA
+997 
-1003 GGSTFLEEMGLEGVA
+1003 
-1018 SP
+1018 

>member
-1 MALDPLPQQRLAI
+1 MAFDPLPQQRLAI

-39 NHLIH
+39 NHLIDS
-44 TLGIAPERICAV
+44 LGLAPERICAV

-61 AAEEIAVRLAHTLGD
+61 AAEEIAVRLKHTLGD

-86 HALCLG
+86 HALCLA
-92 LLRDH
+92 LLRQH
-97 AAAAGL
+97 AEAAGV
-103 RKGFGVADEQYQK
+103 RKGFGVADEPYQK

-121 LHVPL
+121 LHVPI
-126 EQRGAL
+126 EQRGSL

-144 DYELTPD
+144 DYELTKD

-158 YAGWLAHRNMVDFDD
+158 YTAWLAHRNMLDFDD

-182 RSRGDIADT
+182 RARGDIADT

-243 YVLVRFSHDYE
+243 YVLVRFGRDYE

-276 RVLAQNPQLFEKQ
+276 RVLAHNPQLFEKQ
-289 LSAEQESAHEVGAFT
+289 LSAERESPHEVGALA

-312 SWLLEDIL
+312 SWLLEDL
-320 ADRAAAGL
+320 RADRAASGL
-328 GWGDYAVLYRRHKV
+328 GWGDYAILYRRHKL
-342 GEYLEGRLVR
+342 GEYLEGRLLR
-352 AGIPC
+352 EAIPC
-357 RLARGRSLVEDDV
+357 RLARGRSLIEDDV
-370 IRYVVA
+370 IKYVVA
-376 ALRIVRDPGDP
+376 ALRIVRNPDDP

-405 VLASPPFAVSSSPPD
+405 VEAAIGS
-420 PLSTAW
+420 
-426 RGGTQDDFLAAIRA
+426 GGDFLAAVRA
-440 LARRRPAQDPDT
+440 LARRRPAHDPDT

-458 VFQVENLRALARSH
+458 VFQVENLRALPRSH

-484 QSVGPYRNALEE
+484 QSVGTYKNALEE

-503 PADNPEAVQLAER
+503 PAAIPEAVRLAER
-516 LAAAI
+516 LALAI
-521 AAEQDIVIDPQE
+521 AGEQNIAIEPQG

-553 TSLGSSEPRG
+553 QVSGPLKPRG
-563 MAPGLVHPG
+563 TAPGLTHPG
-572 ETLVRADGGEHGL
+572 EVLTREDGGEHGL

-597 AKELDAALDRYVTFD
+597 AKELDTTLERYVTFD
-612 FETTDKDVEV
+612 FETTDTDVAT
-622 CEVVEVGAVRVV
+622 CGVVEIGAARVV
-634 EGEIVD
+634 QGEIVE
-640 RFHTLVKPYRP
+640 RFHSLVRPYQP
-651 ITPGATK
+651 ISPRASAI
-658 LHGYSDADV
+658 HGYADGDV
-667 RGARSFAEVWPAF
+667 RDAPSFAEVWPAF
-680 RAFVGD
+680 RTFIGD

-704 LAAGQDGVDSLVF
+704 LAAGRDGVDSLVF

-751 LDDAVTLAKVYHELE
+751 LDDAVTLARVYRELE
-766 RQRGIR
+766 RQRAIR

-795 GSPQGVPDG
+795 KG
-804 PGEREILFKLAKF
+804 GERDMLFKLAKF

-830 EMERERSG
+830 EMERERTG

-848 IRRLGGRALMTRLRA
+848 IRRLGGPALMTRLRA

-878 RALMDEPSAPDAASP
+878 RALMDEPSPESSPPVPLSTTWASP
-893 PDPLST
+893 PDPLSTTWSSPPVPLST

-906 EDSIDRLLGRV
+906 EESIDRLLERV

-926 VAPDRVNL
+926 VAPDRINL

-945 SRVYIVGVEDYQIP
+945 SRVYVVGVEDYQIP
-959 GVRETKENRQAEIE
+959 GLRETKENRQAEIE

-982 MTRARD
+982 MTRARE

-1003 GGSTFLEEMGLEGVA
+1003 GGSSFLEEMGLEVQGVGA
-1018 SP
+1018 G

>member
-39 NHLIH
+39 NYLIN
-44 TLGIAPERICAV
+44 TLGMAPERICAV

-61 AAEEIAVRLAHTLGD
+61 AAEEIAVRLTHTLGG

-86 HALCLG
+86 HALCLA
-92 LLRDH
+92 LLREH
-97 AAAAGL
+97 AEAAGL
-103 RKGFGVADEQYQK
+103 KKGFGVADEQYQK

-126 EQRGAL
+126 EQRGSL

-144 DYELTPD
+144 DYELTSD

-158 YAGWLAHRNMVDFDD
+158 YTAWLAHRNMLDFDD

-182 RSRGDIADT
+182 RTRGDIADA

-243 YVLVRFSHDYE
+243 YVLVRFSRDYE

-289 LSAEQESAHEVGAFT
+289 LSAEQESAYEVGAFA

-312 SWLLEDIL
+312 AWLLEDIL
-320 ADRAAAGL
+320 ADRAVAGL
-328 GWGDYAVLYRRHKV
+328 GWGEYAILYRRHKV

-370 IRYVVA
+370 IKYVIA
-376 ALRIVRDPGDP
+376 ALGIGRDPGDP

-405 VLASPPFAVSSSPPD
+405 VEAAIGSS
-420 PLSTAW
+420 
-426 RGGTQDDFLAAIRA
+426 GDFLTSVRA

-503 PADNPEAVQLAER
+503 PADLPEAVTLAAR
-516 LAAAI
+516 LGAAI
-521 AAEQDIVIDPQE
+521 AAEQDIVIEPQG

-553 TSLGSSEPRG
+553 STNLHQPPPTSIPSPLI
-563 MAPGLVHPG
+563 
-572 ETLVRADGGEHGL
+572 
-585 ALTLFKALQLLH
+585 LFKALQLLH
-597 AKELDAALDRYVTFD
+597 AKELDTPLERYVTFD
-612 FETTDKDVEV
+612 LETTDKDVDV

-634 EGEIVD
+634 GGEIVD
-640 RFHTLVKPYRP
+640 RFHSLVKPYRP
-651 ITPGATK
+651 ITPGASK
-658 LHGYSDADV
+658 VHGYTDAAV
-667 RGARSFAEVWPAF
+667 REAPSFAEVWPEF
-680 RAFVGD
+680 RAFIGD

-695 HFDIPVLRR
+695 HFDVPVLRR
-704 LAAGQDGVDSLVF
+704 LAAGRDGVDSLVF

-751 LDDAVTLAKVYHELE
+751 LDDAVTLARVYRELE
-766 RQRGIR
+766 RLRGIR

-785 GLALALEQGA
+785 GLGLALEQEA
-795 GSPQGVPDG
+795 KS
-804 PGEREILFKLAKF
+804 GEQDILFKLAKF
-817 YTLGRYSDALAFY
+817 YTLGRYGDALAFY
-830 EMERERSG
+830 EMERERTGEGS
-838 GDPAPPVDEV
+838 ALPVDEV

-878 RALMDEPSAPDAASP
+878 RALIDEPSPA
-893 PDPLST
+893 
-899 TWRGGTL
+899 GTL
-906 EDSIDRLLGRV
+906 RESIDRLLDRV
-917 ALSTSDGIE
+917 ALSTSEGIE

-959 GVRETKENRQAEIE
+959 GLREAKENRQAEIQ

-982 MTRARD
+982 MTRTRE

-1003 GGSTFLEEMGLEGVA
+1003 GGSSFLEEMGLEADAVGA
-1018 SP
+1018 G

>member
-1 MALDPLPQQRLAI
+1 MAFDPLPQQRLAI

-25 GPGAGKTFCLIARI
+25 GPGAGPPFGPIARI
-39 NHLIH
+39 NPLCHA
-44 TLGIAPERICAV
+44 LGVAPERICAV

-61 AAEEIAVRLAHTLGD
+61 AAEEIAVRLKHTLRD
-76 RAEAITRGTI
+76 RADTVTRSTI
-86 HALCLG
+86 HALCLA
-92 LLRDH
+92 LLRGH
-97 AAAAGL
+97 AEAAGL
-103 RKGFGVADEQYQK
+103 RKGFGVADEQHQR
-116 VILGR
+116 VSLGR
-121 LHVPL
+121 LQVPL

-144 DYELTPD
+144 GYQLSAD
-151 DARLYRE
+151 DARVYRE
-158 YAGWLAHRNMVDFDD
+158 YAAWLAHRNMVDFDD
-173 LVAKAEELL
+173 LVAKAEQLV
-182 RSRGDIADT
+182 RTRGDIADT

-224 FFAVGDDE
+224 LFAVGDDE

-243 YVLVRFSHDYE
+243 YVLVRFGRDYGIE
-254 IDRPIVLD
+254 RPIVLD

-289 LSAEQESAHEVGAFT
+289 LSAEQESAYEVGAFA

-312 SWLLEDIL
+312 AWLLEDIL
-320 ADRAAAGL
+320 ADRAASGL
-328 GWGDYAVLYRRHKV
+328 GWGDYAILYRRHKV

-370 IRYVVA
+370 IKYVIA
-376 ALRIVRDPGDP
+376 ALGIVRDPGDP

-393 ARCVLSAHFLQE
+393 ARSVLSPHFLQE
-405 VLASPPFAVSSSPPD
+405 VLASPPFPLSASKASPPD
-420 PLSTAW
+420 P
-426 RGGTQDDFLAAIRA
+426 GDFLVAIRT

-458 VFQVENLRALARSH
+458 VFQVENLRALTRSH
-472 RALAPLVDEILS
+472 RALVPLVDEILS

-503 PADNPEAVQLAER
+503 PAVIPEAVRLAER

-521 AAEQDIVIDPQE
+521 AAEQEIVIAPQG

-541 MLAAAGVRHVPS
+541 MLIAAGVRHLPTS
-553 TSLGSSEPRG
+553 TNLHQPPPTSLPS
-563 MAPGLVHPG
+563 
-572 ETLVRADGGEHGL
+572 
-585 ALTLFKALQLLH
+585 ALILFKALQLLH
-597 AKELDAALDRYVTFD
+597 ARELDTALERYVTFD
-612 FETTDKDVEV
+612 LETTDKDVEV
-622 CEVVEVGAVRVV
+622 CEVIEIGAVRVV
-634 EGEIVD
+634 GGEIVD
-640 RFHTLVKPYRP
+640 RFHSLVRPYRP

-658 LHGYSDADV
+658 VHGYTDGDV
-667 RGARSFAEVWPAF
+667 RNARPFAEVWPEF
-680 RAFVGD
+680 RAFIGD

-704 LAAGQDGVDSLVF
+704 LAAGREGVDTLVF

-751 LDDAVTLAKVYHELE
+751 LDDAVTLARVYRELE
-766 RQRGIR
+766 RLRAVR
-772 ARKAVLVNLLDYL
+772 ARKAVPVNLLDYL
-785 GLALALEQGA
+785 GLALALEPEREQGA
-795 GSPQGVPDG
+795 GS
-804 PGEREILFKLAKF
+804 GEREILFKVAKF

-838 GDPAPPVDEV
+838 GDSGPSVDEV

-863 EPDPAQRYP
+863 EPDPAQRHP

-878 RALMDEPSAPDAASP
+878 RALIDEPSPADPAPP
-893 PDPLST
+893 PDPPST
-899 TWRGGTL
+899 AWRGGTL
-906 EDSIDRLLGRV
+906 RESIDRLLDRV
-917 ALSTSDGIE
+917 ALSTSEGIE

-959 GVRETKENRQAEIE
+959 GLREAKENRQAEIQ

-982 MTRARD
+982 MTRTQE

-1003 GGSTFLEEMGLEGVA
+1003 GGSSFLEEMGLEAQGVGA
-1018 SP
+1018 G

>member
-1 MALDPLPQQRLAI
+1 MEFDPLPQQSLAI

-39 NHLIH
+39 NHLI
-44 TLGIAPERICAV
+44 TTVGIAPERICAV

-61 AAEEIAVRLAHTLGD
+61 AADEIAVRLKHTLRD
-76 RAEAITRGTI
+76 RAAAVTRGTI
-86 HALCLG
+86 HALCLA
-92 LLRDH
+92 LLREY
-97 AAAAGL
+97 AEAAGL

-116 VILGR
+116 IILGR

-126 EQRGAL
+126 EQRGPL
-132 LNRFSRHRVQKQ
+132 LNRFGRHRVQN
-144 DYELTPD
+144 YELTVD

-158 YAGWLAHRNMVDFDD
+158 YTSWLAHRNMLDFDD
-173 LVAKAEELL
+173 LVTQAERLV
-182 RSRGDIADT
+182 RTRGDIADA

-206 VNAVQYD
+206 VNPVQYD

-243 YVLVRFSHDYE
+243 YVLVRFARDYG
-254 IDRPIVLD
+254 IDRPVVLD

-289 LSAEQESAHEVGAFT
+289 LTAEQDSPHEVGAFG

-312 SWLLEDIL
+312 SWLLEDL
-320 ADRAAAGL
+320 QGDRAASEL
-328 GWGDYAVLYRRHKV
+328 GWGDYAILYRKHKI
-342 GEYLEGRLVR
+342 GEYLEGRLLR

-357 RLARGRSLVEDDV
+357 RLARGRSLIEDDV
-370 IRYVVA
+370 IKYVIS
-376 ALRIVRDPGDP
+376 ALRIVRDPADP
-387 VALEAF
+387 VALEGF
-393 ARCVLSAHFLQE
+393 ARCVLSPHFLQE
-405 VLASPPFAVSSSPPD
+405 VEAAI
-420 PLSTAW
+420 STQ
-426 RGGTQDDFLAAIRA
+426 GSGDFLASVRA

-458 VFQVENLRALARSH
+458 VYQVENLRALTRSH

-503 PADNPEAVQLAER
+503 PADLPDAVR
-516 LAAAI
+516 LAARLARAI
-521 AAEQDIVIDPQE
+521 AGERGIAIAPQD

-553 TSLGSSEPRG
+553 AGSGPLEPRG
-563 MAPGLVHPG
+563 TAPGLAHPG
-572 ETLVRADGGEHGL
+572 EVLGKADGGEHGL
-585 ALTLFKALQLLH
+585 ALTLFKALQLLDSRG
-597 AKELDAALDRYVTFD
+597 LDTALERYVTFD
-612 FETTDKDVEV
+612 FETTDTEV
-622 CEVVEVGAVRVV
+622 ATCGVVEIGAARVV
-634 EGEIVD
+634 RGEIVD
-640 RFHTLVKPYRP
+640 RFRSLVQPYRP
-651 ITPGATK
+651 ITPGASAI
-658 LHGYSDADV
+658 HGYSDGDI
-667 RGARSFAEVWPAF
+667 RDARSFGEVWPEF
-680 RAFVGD
+680 RAFIGD
-686 DVLIAHNGQ
+686 DILIAHNGQ

-704 LAAGQDGVDSLVF
+704 LAAGRDGVDSLVF

-729 DSAKLEDLAL
+729 DSGKLEDLAL
-739 RFGIDAGRAHHA
+739 RFGIDGGRAHHA
-751 LDDAVTLAKVYHELE
+751 LDDAVTLARVYRELE
-766 RQRGIR
+766 RRRGIR

-795 GSPQGVPDG
+795 RSKEQAL
-804 PGEREILFKLAKF
+804 LFNVAKF

-830 EMERERSG
+830 EMERQRSG
-838 GDPAPPVDEV
+838 ALGAPPVDEV
-848 IRRLGGRALMTRLRA
+848 IRRLGGPALMTRLRA

-878 RALMDEPSAPDAASP
+878 RALMDEPSPPP
-893 PDPLST
+893 PDRRSPMG
-899 TWRGGTL
+899 RGGTL
-906 EDSIDRLLGRV
+906 DESIDRLLERV

-926 VAPDRVNL
+926 IAPDRVNL

-959 GVRETKENRQAEIE
+959 GLREMTEHRQAEIE

-982 MTRARD
+982 MTRARE

-997 RFGMEA
+997 RFGMDA
-1003 GGSTFLEEMGLEGVA
+1003 GGSSFVEEMGLEVQGVGA
-1018 SP
+1018 E